1 MARFDDFCVVGSP
14 DSAMTKGS
22 PESIQQNIGRKMERK
37 NTTGPMGASLALAI
51 GTVLA
56 LGSCGATDVGVTGDE
71 ILIGTWAPLT
81 GPATNL
87 ATITR
92 AMEAYF
98 RYVNEEEGGVH
109 GRKLRLIVKDD
120 AYDPSKTPE
129 IAKELVDGERV
140 FALVGG
146 SGTAN
151 CLAVKDYIALKLLP
165 WINPGS
171 GARALTSPVNA
182 YVFSTFPSYVTEGR
196 VLAKYTSENLP
207 ATKYGLLYQD
217 DAFGR
222 EGQEGLR
229 LGLRNTEKDIAVA
242 QTYKVGD
249 TDLSAAAQKF
259 KDDGV
264 DLIFVWTIAEG
275 AAALVK
281 GIGAIEGYKPQIV
294 ASQILADPMMFEL
307 AGAGWEGAIVASS
320 IPEPGSGEPGAVRAR
335 PIIEKYGEGL
345 QFGSYALWGLSRAEV
360 LVEGLRRSGRELT
373 RLKLIQ
379 SLESIKDWDE
389 NFLSHPISFDEENH
403 LGLNAVKLSKAEGG
417 TLVHLAD
424 WMEP

>member
-1 MARFDDFCVVGSP
+1 M
-14 DSAMTKGS
+14 AMTTGS
-22 PESIQQNIGRKMERK
+22 SESNQQNIGRNMERK
-37 NTTGPMGASLALAI
+37 NATGPAWALLALSI
-51 GTVLA
+51 GAFLA
-56 LGSCGATDVGVTGDE
+56 LGSCGGTDVGVTGDE

-81 GPATNL
+81 GPASNL
-87 ATITR
+87 STIVK

-120 AYDPSKTPE
+120 AYDPAKTPE
-129 IAKELVDGERV
+129 VARELVDGERV
-140 FALVGG
+140 FALLGG
-146 SGTAN
+146 NGTAN

-171 GARALTSPVNA
+171 GARVLTSPVNA

-196 VLAKYTSENLP
+196 VLAKYASENLP

-229 LGLRNTEKDIAVA
+229 LGLRNTGKEIAVA

-249 TDLSAAAQKF
+249 SDLSAAAQKF

-264 DLIFVWTIAEG
+264 DLIFVWTITEG

-281 GIGAIEGYKPQIV
+281 AIGAIEGYKPQIV
-294 ASQILADPMMFEL
+294 GSQILSDPVMFDL

-320 IPEPGSGEPGAVRAR
+320 VPEPDSGEPGAVRGR
-335 PIIEKYGEGL
+335 PIIEKYGEGI
-345 QFGSYALWGLSRAEV
+345 QFGTYALWGLARAEV
-360 LVEGLRRSGRELT
+360 LVEGLKRSGRELT
-373 RLKLIQ
+373 RLKLLQ
-379 SLESIKDWDE
+379 SLETIHDWDE
-389 NFLSHPISFDEENH
+389 NFLSHPIGFDAENH
-403 LGLNAVKLSKAEGG
+403 QGLNAVKLSKAEVG
-417 TLVHLAD
+417 TLVHLSD

>member
-1 MARFDDFCVVGSP
+1 
-14 DSAMTKGS
+14 
-22 PESIQQNIGRKMERK
+22 MERK
-37 NTTGPMGASLALAI
+37 NATALRLLVLGTLLALN
-51 GTVLA
+51 
-56 LGSCGATDVGVTGDE
+56 SCGGTDVGVTGDE

-81 GPATNL
+81 GPASNL
-87 ATITR
+87 ATIAK

-98 RYVNEEEGGVH
+98 RYVNEEQGGVH
-109 GRKLRLIVKDD
+109 GRKLRLLMKDD
-120 AYDPSKTPE
+120 AYDPAKTPAVAE
-129 IAKELVDGERV
+129 ELVDGERV
-140 FALVGG
+140 FALLGG
-146 SGTAN
+146 NGTAN
-151 CLAVKDYIALKLLP
+151 CLAVKDYIALKLIP

-196 VLAKYTSENLP
+196 VLAKYAAENLP
-207 ATKYGLLYQD
+207 ATKYGLFYQD

-229 LGLRNTEKDIAVA
+229 LGLRGTTKEIAVA

-259 KDDGV
+259 KDEGV
-264 DLIFVWTIAEG
+264 DLIFVWTISEG

-281 GIGAIEGYKPQIV
+281 AIGAIEGYKPQIV
-294 ASQILADPMMFEL
+294 ASQILSDPVMFEL
-307 AGAGWEGAIVASS
+307 AGEGWEGAVVASS
-320 IPEPGSGEPGAVRAR
+320 VPEPNSGEPGVVRAR
-335 PIIEKYGEGL
+335 PIIEKYGEGI
-345 QFGSYALWGLSRAEV
+345 QFGTYALWGLSRAEV
-360 LVEGLRRSGRELT
+360 LVEGLKRSGRELT

-379 SLESIKDWDE
+379 SLEGIKDWNE
-389 NFLSHPISFDEENH
+389 NFLSHPIGFSEENH

-424 WMEP
+424 WTEP

>member
-1 MARFDDFCVVGSP
+1 
-14 DSAMTKGS
+14 
-22 PESIQQNIGRKMERK
+22 MERK
-37 NTTGPMGASLALAI
+37 NTTGPARGSLALSLAA
-51 GTVLA
+51 VLA
-56 LGSCGATDVGVTGDE
+56 LGSCGGTDVGVTGDE

-81 GPATNL
+81 GPASNL
-87 ATITR
+87 STIVK

-98 RYVNEEEGGVH
+98 QYVNEEEGGVH
-109 GRKLRLIVKDD
+109 GRKLRLLVKDD
-120 AYDPSKTPE
+120 AYDPAKTPE
-129 IAKELVDGERV
+129 VARELVDGERV
-140 FALVGG
+140 FALLGG
-146 SGTAN
+146 NGTAN
-151 CLAVKDYIALKLLP
+151 CLAVKDYIAMKLLP

-171 GARALTSPVNA
+171 GARVLTSPVNA

-196 VLAKYTSENLP
+196 VLAKYASENLP

-229 LGLRNTEKDIAVA
+229 LGLRNTGKEIAVA

-249 TDLSAAAQKF
+249 TDLSAVAQKF

-264 DLIFVWTIAEG
+264 DLIFVWTITEG

-294 ASQILADPMMFEL
+294 GSQILSDPVMFDL

-320 IPEPGSGEPGAVRAR
+320 VPEPDSGEPGAVRGRA
-335 PIIEKYGEGL
+335 IIEKYGEGI
-345 QFGSYALWGLSRAEV
+345 QFGTYALWGLARAEV
-360 LVEGLRRSGRELT
+360 LVEGLKRSGRELT
-373 RLKLIQ
+373 RLKLLQ
-379 SLESIKDWDE
+379 SLETIHDWDE
-389 NFLSHPISFDEENH
+389 NFLSHPISFDAENH
-403 LGLNAVKLSKAEGG
+403 QGLNAVKLSKAEGG
-417 TLVHLAD
+417 TLVHLSD

>member
-1 MARFDDFCVVGSP
+1 
-14 DSAMTKGS
+14 
-22 PESIQQNIGRKMERK
+22 MERK
-37 NTTGPMGASLALAI
+37 NTTGPAWASLLLSICA
-51 GTVLA
+51 VLA
-56 LGSCGATDVGVTGDE
+56 LGSCGGTDVGVTGDE

-81 GPATNL
+81 GPASNL
-87 ATITR
+87 STIVK

-98 RYVNEEEGGVH
+98 RYVDEEEGGVH

-120 AYDPSKTPE
+120 AYDPAKTP
-129 IAKELVDGERV
+129 AVAVELVEGERV
-140 FALVGG
+140 FALLGG
-146 SGTAN
+146 NGTAN
-151 CLAVKDYIALKLLP
+151 CLAVKDYIANEFLP

-171 GARALTSPVNA
+171 GARALTSPLNA

-196 VLAKYTSENLP
+196 VLAKYASENLP

-229 LGLRNTEKDIAVA
+229 LGLRNTGKEIAVA

-249 TDLSAAAQKF
+249 SDLSAAAQKF

-264 DLIFVWTIAEG
+264 DLIFVWTIVEG

-294 ASQILADPMMFEL
+294 ASQILSDPVMFEL
-307 AGAGWEGAIVASS
+307 AGSGWEGAIVASS
-320 IPEPGSGEPGAVRAR
+320 VPEPDSSEPGAVRAR
-335 PIIEKYGEGL
+335 SIIEKYGEGI
-345 QFGSYALWGLSRAEV
+345 QFGTYALWGLSRAEV

-373 RLKLIQ
+373 RIKLLQ
-379 SLESIKDWDE
+379 SLESIKDWNE
-389 NFLSHPISFDEENH
+389 NFLDHPISFDGENH

-417 TLVHLAD
+417 TLVHLSD